1 MTQQSPEPNERLSG
15 TLLGSARNLLDS
27 LHDLSA
33 PFAIAGFIGLV
44 IGIVFWALIS
54 DLRFF
59 AYLLLGIGA
68 GLLIISMTISFRSVG
83 RAAASRSGRY
93 GVNTAIMIAAFLAIA
108 GLVNFLAFENVKRI
122 DLTATKQF
130 ELAPRTQQLLDNL
143 AEPVEARVFFPSL
156 DGIRDEALRRQ
167 VAASRSQVEDM
178 LHEFEAQTGSFSY
191 QFIDPDR
198 EPEIARE
205 YGLEDYGNTVFTSVD
220 SQRDHQVPYSEF
232 LEQDFVTALLIVTGE
247 EKKQVYFL
255 TGHGEK
261 SIFNRE
267 EGSAEGF
274 AIASANVERENYG
287 VSSLNLSL
295 NSDKETFQ
303 ALIDGEIVG
312 MLVVGGPRRDLLDDE
327 IELLDMYLAGGG
339 DMLLLLDPDS
349 PQSFRDLAARWGVVV
364 GTEQVID
371 PNNALEDDETTL
383 LLNPGDYLTSV
394 LPVMPDA
401 TLESILGTGSIT
413 LGLGP
418 TIYPGIAQLEP
429 AEGIVFV
436 PDVFISPDPE
446 VVVGQDTNIFGA
458 ALGIPST
465 GDGDFYYPAVAIRGF
480 AALGEESPAVIDI
493 DNPTSLVV
501 FGDSDFAS
509 NTHFTTAFNSDIFLN
524 SVNWLV
530 GDAAL
535 ASIRPKTDSYRHLI
549 LDDNQYNLMRY
560 LGWFFLPSIMALA
573 GAVVWWRRR

>member
-1 MTQQSPEPNERLSG
+1 MTQQPPDPKERLSG
-15 TLLGSARNLLDS
+15 TLLGGVRNLMDS

-44 IGIVFWALIS
+44 VGLVFWALIP

-59 AYLLLGIGA
+59 SYLLLGLGA
-68 GLLIISMTISFRSVG
+68 GLLIVSMTISFRSVG

-93 GVNTAIMIAAFLAIA
+93 GVNTAIMIAAFLAIT
-108 GLVNFLAFENVKRI
+108 GLVNFLAFENVWRW
-122 DLTATKQF
+122 DFTATKQF
-130 ELAPRTQQLLDNL
+130 ELAPRTQQLLDSL

-156 DGIRDEALRRQ
+156 DGIRDEAVRRQ
-167 VAASRSQVEDM
+167 VAASRSRVEDM
-178 LHEFEAQTGSFSY
+178 LHEFEAQTGRFSY

-198 EPEIARE
+198 EPEIARA

-220 SQRDHQVPYSEF
+220 SQRNHQVEFSEF
-232 LEQDFVTALLIVTGE
+232 LEQNFVTALLIVTGE
-247 EKKQVYFL
+247 EQKQVYFL
-255 TGHGEK
+255 SGHDEK

-274 AIASANVERENYG
+274 ATASANVQRENYG
-287 VSSLNLSL
+287 VSTLNLSL
-295 NSDKETFQ
+295 NSDRETFQ

-312 MLVVGGPRRDLLDDE
+312 MLVVAGPRRDLLDDE
-327 IELLDMYLAGGG
+327 RELLDRYLDRGG

-349 PQSFRDLAARWGVVV
+349 PQSFRDLVARWGVVV
-364 GTEQVID
+364 GTDQVID
-371 PNNALEDDETTL
+371 PRNALEEDESIL
-383 LLNPGDYLTSV
+383 LLNQEDYLSSV

-401 TLESILGTGSIT
+401 TLESILGTGGIT
-413 LGLGP
+413 RGLGP

-429 AEGIVFV
+429 VEGIVFV

-458 ALGIPST
+458 ALAIPST
-465 GDGDFYYPAVAIRGF
+465 GDDDFYYPAVAIRGF
-480 AALGEESPAVIDI
+480 AALGEESPEVIDI
-493 DNPTSLVV
+493 DNATSLVV

-509 NTHFTTAFNSDIFLN
+509 NSYFDTAFNSDIFLN

-535 ASIRPKTDSYRHLI
+535 ASIRPKSDNYRHLI

-560 LGWFFLPSIMALA
+560 LGWFLLPSVMALA
-573 GAVVWWRRR
+573 GALVWWRRR